1 MKVLVYSTKDFERE
15 PLKKANQGRHKIT
28 FVSEALDSTT
38 AVLAAGH
45 EAISI
50 FSGDDASLV
59 VLEILKDLGVK
70 YITLRSAGFN
80 NVSLKSAN
88 RIGLKVANAPDYSP
102 HAISEHT
109 ICLLLALN
117 RKLLTAHEQVR
128 HYNFLQNNLMGTNL
142 NRKTVGIVGTGRI
155 GSLLVRLFH
164 AFGCEVLAHD
174 LVVNHYLENQFD
186 VKYMELEELCTKS
199 DIISINIPLNH
210 ETHYMFDSSL
220 FALMKN
226 GVILVNTARGAIV
239 KTSDLLNAIEKGKVA
254 GYATDVYETEKGIF
268 FKDNSAHGIV
278 DEQLKTL
285 ISLPNV
291 LLTPHQAF
299 VTKEAINNIAE
310 TTIHNLNSWQEN
322 AHSENELG
330 YETEVL

>member
-1 MKVLVYSTKDFERE
+1 MKVLVFSTKDFELE
-15 PLKKANQGRHKIT
+15 ALKKANKGRHKIT

-38 AVLAAGH
+38 AVLAAGY

-117 RKLLTAHEQVR
+117 RKLITAHEQVK

-142 NRKTVGIVGTGRI
+142 NRKTVGVVGTGRI

-174 LVVNHYLENQFD
+174 LETNHYLENQFD
-186 VKYMELEELCTKS
+186 VEYMKLKELCRKA

-210 ETHYMFDSSL
+210 ETHYLFDKPLFDS
-220 FALMKN
+220 MKK
-226 GVILVNTARGAIV
+226 GVVLVNTARGAIV
-239 KTSDLLNAIEKGKVA
+239 RTSALLQALKNGTVA

-268 FKDNSAHGIV
+268 FKDNSAHGIM
-278 DEQLKTL
+278 DDKLKEL

-299 VTKEAINNIAE
+299 VTKEAISNIAE
-310 TTIHNLNSWQEN
+310 TTLHNLNCWQDN
-322 AHSENELG
+322 ISSENELG